1 MKKLLLSGICIL
13 LTVIFAAFAA
23 GAAKEMPIKIG
34 IIDTQKIVRD
44 AKAAKDAGIALEKDL
59 QAKRATFEAKSKEV
73 RNTEEELKKADI
85 KTSAAEIREKLA
97 KEVKELNRLK
107 SDLEEEWKKK
117 QIELT
122 QRIIG
127 EIKQIAQKYS
137 KSEGYTLI
145 MEKGS
150 VVTFSDSIDITDKII
165 KLYDDQKK

>member
-1 MKKLLLSGICIL
+1 MKKLSLSGICIL

-23 GAAKEMPIKIG
+23 GAAKEASIKIG
-34 IIDTQKIVRD
+34 IIDTQKIIRD
-44 AKAAKDAGIALEKDL
+44 AKAAKDAGAALQKDL
-59 QAKRATFEAKSKEV
+59 QAKRATFEAKSKDV
-73 RNTEEELKKADI
+73 QKTEENLKNAD
-85 KTSAAEIREKLA
+85 KRTSAEIREKLA

-117 QIELT
+117 QTELRL
-122 QRIIG
+122 RILG
-127 EIKQIAQKYS
+127 EISQIAQKFS

-145 MEKGS
+145 MEKGY